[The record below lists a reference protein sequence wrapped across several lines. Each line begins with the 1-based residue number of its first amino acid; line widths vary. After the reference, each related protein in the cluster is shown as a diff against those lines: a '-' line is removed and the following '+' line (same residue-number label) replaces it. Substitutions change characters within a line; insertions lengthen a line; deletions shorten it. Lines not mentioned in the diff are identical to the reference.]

1 MESWEFAAAAAAAAF
16 FFFPNTL
23 DPTLIGLFYDLSI
36 PKDIASMGRS
46 SVLSKNDLL
55 VVLSPELVE
64 YVRQEEK
71 CAQFLGISLAI

>member
-1 MESWEFAAAAAAAAF
+1 
-16 FFFPNTL
+16 
-23 DPTLIGLFYDLSI
+23 
-36 PKDIASMGRS
+36 MGRS